1 MSGKPWTDDDVA
13 QLRDLRKQHSA
24 RVIGEKMG
32 RTRAAV
38 LLKAAALGLD
48 VPPEVASS
56 TRFSPTQK
64 PWNKGMRWRAG
75 GRSAETQFKPG
86 HTINPTK
93 PLGSMFESAGYL
105 MVKVSDDPNLTGHR
119 FAGPAQWRALH
130 YLVWE
135 KERGPVP
142 KGMRVAF
149 RNGNKRDF
157 RIENLEL
164 VTRREMM
171 LRNSAQMVDDPEYRS
186 IVATRSA
193 LTRKVKAILKELE
206 GS

>member
-1 MSGKPWTDDDVA
+1 MSGRPWTDDDVA
-13 QLRDLRKQHSA
+13 QLRNLRKQHSA
-24 RVIGEKMG
+24 RVIAEKMG

-48 VPPEVASS
+48 VPPAVASS
-56 TRFSPTQK
+56 TRFGREQK
-64 PWNKGMRWRAG
+64 PWNKGLRWRAG
-75 GRSAETQFKPG
+75 GRSAETQFQPG
-86 HTINPTK
+86 HSLSLTK
-93 PLGSMFESAGYL
+93 PLGSTFESAGYL
-105 MVKVSDDPNLTGHR
+105 MVKVSDDPDLPGHR
-119 FAGPAQWRALH
+119 FAKPAQWRALH

-135 KERGPVP
+135 KVHGPVP

-149 RNGNKRDF
+149 KNGNKRDF

-186 IVATRSA
+186 LVATRSA
-193 LTRKVKAILKELE
+193 LTRKVKAILKKLE
-206 GS
+206 EA